1 MTERV
6 FESGFNPKGSSIRYI
21 QAPKI
26 LETNVVNG
34 GIKVI
39 WETENN
45 TNYRLYCKTEGKG
58 WTKSMRYQNRCCD
71 T

>member
-1 MTERV
+1 MGTYTYTVRCISDDGKS
-6 FESGFNPKGSSIRYI
+6 FESGFNPKGLSIRYN

-39 WETENN
+39 WDSEEN
-45 TNYRLYCKTEGKG
+45 TNYRL
-58 WTKSMRYQNRCCD
+58 
-71 T
+71 